1 MALSAKEK
9 RRKQVLSL
17 EFPLEWQRFA
27 ARDSTAG
34 LGRHQTE
41 TRFGRVRIYYRPV
54 CRLWEAELPDEL
66 AGPDKVRPVSDM
78 LSRLKDRMVHRM
90 VTIMTV
96 NPVTTRDW
104 LLSRL
109 LERGRRYA
117 CHLDLAEGLE
127 GGYWGVTTS
136 DPQGQD
142 RGSTYDHLR
151 VLLAVEEMVLA
162 ASEAGPDHNATLAS
176 LGQAALANP
185 RDLPVLADWLEE
197 YGHTLPSSGNL
208 APAQAAGVREL
219 ASVIRATQV
228 EKLATAA
235 RLA

>member
-17 EFPLEWQRFA
+17 EFPLEWKRVQ
-27 ARDSTAG
+27 
-34 LGRHQTE
+34 QTYGASCHRAL
-41 TRFGRVRIYYRPV
+41 TRFGRVRIHYRRV
-54 CRLWEAELPDEL
+54 YRLWEAELPGEL
-66 AGPDKVRPVSDM
+66 AGPNKLSPGSDT
-78 LSRLKDRMVHRM
+78 LSRLKDRVVHRM
-90 VTIMTV
+90 VTFMTV

-104 LLSRL
+104 LLSL
-109 LERGRRYA
+109 PLERGRRYV
-117 CHLDLAEGLE
+117 CHRDLADALE
-127 GGYWGVTTS
+127 SNYWGATIS
-136 DPQGQD
+136 DPQGDD
-142 RGSTYDHLR
+142 RRSTYDHLR

-185 RDLPVLADWLEE
+185 RDLPILADWLEE
-197 YGHTLPSSGNL
+197 HGHTLPSSGNL
-208 APAQAAGVREL
+208 ALAQAAGVREL

-228 EKLATAA
+228 EKLAAAA